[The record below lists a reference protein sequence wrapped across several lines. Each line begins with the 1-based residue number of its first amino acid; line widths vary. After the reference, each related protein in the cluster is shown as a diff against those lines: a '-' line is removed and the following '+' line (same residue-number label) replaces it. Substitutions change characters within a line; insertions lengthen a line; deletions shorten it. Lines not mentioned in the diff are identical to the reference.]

1 MENIMKTE
9 FDKLQNFAYNA
20 DLQSLAMG
28 LEAAQRAV
36 NALEEKAGTPK
47 PTSEPKKAPVRR
59 KK

>member
-1 MENIMKTE
+1 MKTE